1 MFTLLDAAAGAAKTG
16 QQGGFDWSMIIMI
29 VAMFA
34 IVYFFMIRPQRK
46 RQKEIE
52 NFRNS
57 LAIGSKIIT
66 ASGVHG
72 TIKSLNEG
80 ESYLTVEISKGVTIQ
95 IDRNYVY
102 AEGTQQPNQQ

>member
-1 MFTLLDAAAGAAKTG
+1 MLQLIQAANPHP

-52 NFRNS
+52 NFRKG
-57 LAIGSKIIT
+57 LAIGSKVVT
-66 ASGVHG
+66 ASGVYG
-72 TIKSLNEG
+72 TVKSLNEG
-80 ESYLTVEISKGVTIQ
+80 EPYLTIEVSKGVTIQ
-95 IDRNYVY
+95 IDRNFVY
-102 AEGTQQPNQQ
+102 ADTSQQVKQ